1 VGHETE
7 VVATGSVVFADGT
20 RIGSRQLGRG
30 PSVILLHGGVNASQ
44 HMMKLG
50 RALSDALT
58 VYLPDRRGRGM
69 SGAFGP
75 AYGIQREHE
84 DLAALVEHTSAEWP
98 TAGHRWDP
106 RCFGPN
112 QA

>member
-1 VGHETE
+1 
-7 VVATGSVVFADGT
+7 
-20 RIGSRQLGRG
+20 
-30 PSVILLHGGVNASQ
+30 
-44 HMMKLG
+44 
-50 RALSDALT
+50 
-58 VYLPDRRGRGM
+58 M